1 MQNMHEVAVFFLD
14 RQIEGPVAQQR
25 SKLINR
31 CISHLVDTADISLGT
46 AEDIAL
52 QAFAEIEARTTD
64 FAVDLVRTTP
74 HAVFIVDPRTGIQR
88 CFTIGELLE
97 LPRSS

>member
-1 MQNMHEVAVFFLD
+1 MQNMHQIAILFLD
-14 RQIEGPVAQQR
+14 RQIEEPVAYCR

-31 CISHLVDTADISLGT
+31 CISHLVDSADISLGT

-52 QAFAEIEARTTD
+52 QALAEIEARNTD
-64 FAVDLVRTTP
+64 FAVDLVRTTA
-74 HAVFIVDPRTGIQR
+74 HAVFIVDPRTGNQR

-97 LPRSS
+97 LC